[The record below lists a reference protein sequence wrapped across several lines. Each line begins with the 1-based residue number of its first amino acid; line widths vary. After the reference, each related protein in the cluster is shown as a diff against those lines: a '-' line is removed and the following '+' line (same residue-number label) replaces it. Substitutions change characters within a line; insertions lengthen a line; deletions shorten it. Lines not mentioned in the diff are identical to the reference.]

1 MSVCVRSHSPACET
15 HTTGPLLLF
24 LKENKLITLTF
35 AFFLQA
41 GHQPL
46 FGQQIVF
53 YLQPWN
59 QLRGRELLQIKLFT
73 AFLLPV
79 YLNSVA
85 IKVSF
90 IWV

>member
-1 MSVCVRSHSPACET
+1 MCVRSHSPPCET

-41 GHQPL
+41 GRQLL
-46 FGQQIVF
+46 FGEQIVF
-53 YLQPWN
+53 YLQPWD
-59 QLRGRELLQIKLFT
+59 QLRGRELLQIKVFT

-79 YLNSVA
+79 DFNSVGR
-85 IKVSF
+85 KVS
-90 IWV
+90 VV